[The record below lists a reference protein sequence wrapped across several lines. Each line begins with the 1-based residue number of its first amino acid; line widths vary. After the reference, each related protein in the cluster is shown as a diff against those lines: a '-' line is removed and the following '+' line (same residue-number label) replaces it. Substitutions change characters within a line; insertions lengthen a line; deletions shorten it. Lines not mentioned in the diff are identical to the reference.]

1 MKVLLK
7 EIKKHWIWLV
17 ILIIAH
23 IIRAHTTLLLPL
35 HTSGLVDTG
44 IQNEGFEYAV
54 PLAMTQEDYE
64 EFESLLVEGEVTE
77 LQAAF
82 EKDNQNQ
89 FTIDREILND
99 EEAILELESTL
110 SYPMAIFH
118 TLNQLSEEEQAEA
131 FAIWDGVNQNDEGA
145 VQEARS
151 MMVTELEAFG
161 DQYIHNAG
169 VQASLGMF
177 HRTGQDTRDIQFG
190 YLFSNGGRM
199 LGIAILSLLSAVVGF
214 FLASRI
220 AANVGKSLRS
230 KLFNKVMDLSE
241 NEINEFS
248 TASLITRTTNDVQQV
263 TLVLTVF
270 LRAMLFSPLL
280 AIGGLTYIMQIQGSM
295 TWILALMIALMI
307 ASIVIL
313 FILTMPKYKIVQKL
327 FDKVNLIARE
337 ILTGLQVIRAFGR
350 QDYERVRF
358 DEANADLR
366 DNHLFTSRTMSLML
380 PFMLLILDASA
391 VLIVWNASGQIS
403 IGEMQVG
410 QMMAFI
416 SYSMQVLMS
425 FLMFGSMSI
434 MMPRAFVAMDRIA
447 EVINKPISIRNKEE
461 VVAIDRPQGL
471 VEFNDVSFAFED
483 ADQPTVKNIS
493 FTARPGQTTAII
505 GSTGSGK
512 STLLNLLLRFYD
524 VTEGSITI
532 DGVDLRDL
540 ALEQIYDLVG
550 YVPQKGVLFSGTI
563 KSNIGYGVQGIDKSQ
578 LKRAA
583 DIAHATEFI
592 SGKNDGYD
600 SVISQGGSNVS
611 GGQKQRLSIAR
622 AIAKDPSIYVFDDS
636 FSALDYRTDASLR
649 QALSEE
655 VSDATVII
663 VAQRIST
670 IIDAEQIIVLNE
682 GEIDGIG
689 THAELMKVS
698 DVYREIAESQLS
710 ATELE
715 ARAEQDKGNLNL
727 GWEG

>member
-23 IIRAHTTLLLPL
+23 LIRAQTTLLLPL

-54 PLAMTQEDYE
+54 PLAMTQDDYQD
-64 EFESLLVEGEVTE
+64 FESLLVGDE
-77 LQAAF
+77 LVELETSY
-82 EKDNQNQ
+82 EKDKQDQYTLNRAIQNNENAMS
-89 FTIDREILND
+89 DLD
-99 EEAILELESTL
+99 SKL
-110 SYPMAIFH
+110 SYPMAIYQ
-118 TLNQLSEEEQAEA
+118 TIGQMSEEDRAE
-131 FAIWDGVNQNDEGA
+131 ITGNWEA
-145 VQEARS
+145 VDKGNEAEVEEARRT
-151 MMVTELEAFG
+151 MMVELESYG

-169 VQASLGMF
+169 VQASLAMY
-177 HRTGQDTRDIQFG
+177 HRTGQDTRDIQFS
-190 YLFSNGGRM
+190 YLFSKGGRM
-199 LGIAILSLLSAVVGF
+199 LVIALFSLLSAIVGF
-214 FLASRI
+214 FLASKI

-230 KLFNKVMDLSE
+230 KMFNKVMDLSE
-241 NEINEFS
+241 NEINDFS
-248 TASLITRTTNDVQQV
+248 AASLITRTTNDVQQV

-280 AIGGLTYIMQIQGSM
+280 AIGGLTYIMQIQASM
-295 TWILALMIALMI
+295 TWILALMIGLMVT
-307 ASIVIL
+307 SIVIL

-337 ILTGLQVIRAFGR
+337 ILTGLQVIRAFGK
-350 QDYERVRF
+350 QDYERIRF
-358 DEANADLR
+358 DKSNADLR
-366 DNHLFTSRTMSLML
+366 DNHIFTSRTMSLML

-391 VLIVWNASGQIS
+391 VIIVWNASGQIS
-403 IGEMQVG
+403 VGEMQVG

-434 MMPRAFVAMDRIA
+434 MMPRSFVAMDRIA
-447 EVINKPISIRNKEE
+447 EVVNQTVSIQNKEE
-461 VVAIDRPQGL
+461 AVRIESPKGL
-471 VEFNDVSFAFED
+471 VEFNDVSFTFED
-483 ADQPTVKNIS
+483 ADQPTVKDIS
-493 FTARPGQTTAII
+493 FTAHPGQTTAII

-524 VTEGSITI
+524 VSEGSITI
-532 DGVDLRDL
+532 DGVDLRDME
-540 ALEQIYDLVG
+540 LEQLYDLIG

-563 KSNIGYGVQGIDKSQ
+563 KSNIAYGVKDIEQSQ
-578 LKRAA
+578 LDRAA
-583 DIAHATEFI
+583 KIAHATEFI
-592 SGKNDGYD
+592 SDKNDGYE

-622 AIAKDPSIYVFDDS
+622 AIAKDPNVYVFDDS

-689 THAELMKVS
+689 THAELMHS
-698 DVYREIAESQLS
+698 SAVYREIAESQLS
-710 ATELE
+710 PAELQ
-715 ARAEQDKGNLNL
+715 ARAEQDNVNLNL